1 MRKSR
6 PAAANLA
13 TALAAFGLVAAG
25 GTSAAAQD
33 DPFALPRD
41 VTIAAARQAE
51 GPGLTPITVD
61 GRELPRLVR
70 LKWIGEDLAI
80 DATTAET
87 AGLPLARGAS
97 GWVLLKS
104 LGLAS
109 WNFDRLGQQLSIKLF
124 RHNDGPND
132 IDMARQQR
140 GYGQRA
146 DLPALLIDYDLSA
159 TLSGRGSSAG
169 GVVSPR
175 FVYGNF
181 QLRTT
186 VQATTDAAIGAS
198 TAVRLETVAQLAL
211 PQVNATVTVGDF
223 ISAGSNSQ
231 RAVRLGGLQLA
242 SDFDLRPDL
251 VTTALP
257 AFAGTVAVPTGVDLI
272 VNDQRLGNQSVEA
285 GDFRLRN
292 IPVSPGRGEFSVV
305 VRDAL
310 GRESIRSA
318 QVYVSQELLAPGLW
332 QYGANMGWVRRRY
345 GLDSNAYESLASTFF
360 LRRGLNR
367 GLSVGVSGEA
377 GLGVWNLGA
386 EAQATVG
393 SLALLFGEVRVSQS
407 GATSGHL
414 LRAGVESIGR
424 GISGR
429 VEMVSPSAGYRD
441 IAAQAGDPNPER
453 QFNASITFDLRDS
466 LKAQVTASRRWREY
480 DPRYPQAAP
489 RIDIARAT
497 LRGQLG
503 KDIDFYGDLSWR
515 AANGRHSVAA
525 MVGVSVRLGGKR
537 SVQGS
542 VTHRNGSIQ
551 VQAALSRPDVVPGDI
566 GYRAEASTGDF
577 TRLAGAVAWRSRF
590 TRLQGELEYSRGHAA
605 LRTNARGTV
614 IVAGGEVFARSQA
627 GGAYALVS
635 TGRVAGVGVTRENA
649 LAGKTNRAGIL
660 LVENVTPLV
669 PIQFDVEAET
679 LPIEAVAR
687 ATTLRIIAPRG
698 GVARVALDVAAFR
711 SLPVRLTG
719 PGGAPLPIGLLLT
732 GRQSGQSYSVGYDG
746 LIDFNAL
753 SGDRELAPADGRW
766 NGCVLAIP
774 AGVDQQ
780 RDQLDLRT
788 SCAAQL
794 LVASKVP

>member
-1 MRKSR
+1 MRRLR

-25 GTSAAAQD
+25 GTSAGAQD

-51 GPGLTPITVD
+51 GPGLTPVTVD
-61 GRELPRLVR
+61 GREMPRLVR

-80 DATTAET
+80 DAATAET
-87 AGLPLARGAS
+87 AQLPLPKGAS
-97 GWVLLKS
+97 GWVLLKT
-104 LGLAS
+104 LTLAS

-132 IDMARQQR
+132 IDMARQER
-140 GYGQRA
+140 GYGRR
-146 DLPALLIDYDLSA
+146 DDIPALLIDYDLSA
-159 TLSGRGSSAG
+159 TLSGRGNAAG
-169 GVVSPR
+169 GVVAPR

-181 QLRTT
+181 QLRTA
-186 VQATTDAAIGAS
+186 VQATTDAAIGNS
-198 TAVRLETVAQLAL
+198 HAVRLETVAQVAL
-211 PQVNATVTVGDF
+211 PRLNATLTAGDF

-231 RAVRLGGLQLA
+231 RPLRMGGLQLA
-242 SDFDLRPDL
+242 SDFTLRPDL

-345 GLDSNAYESLASTFF
+345 GVASNAYESLASTFF
-360 LRRGLNR
+360 LRRGLSR

-386 EAQATVG
+386 EAQATIG
-393 SLALLFGEVRVSQS
+393 GLAMVFGEVRISQS

-414 LRAGVESIGR
+414 LRAGVESIGH

-429 VEMVSPSAGYRD
+429 LEMVMPSGGYRD

-453 QFNASITFDLRDS
+453 QFNASISFDLGKT
-466 LKAQVTASRRWREY
+466 LKAQVTASRRWHEY

-503 KDIDFYGDLSWR
+503 KDVDLYGDLSWR
-515 AANGRHSVAA
+515 EANGQHSAAA
-525 MVGVSVRLGGKR
+525 MVGISVRLGGKR

-542 VTHRNGSIQ
+542 VTHRNGALQ
-551 VQAALSRPDVVPGDI
+551 AQAALSRPDVVPGDL
-566 GYRAEASTGDF
+566 GYRLEASQGSD
-577 TRLAGAVAWRSRF
+577 TRLSGGLAWRSRF
-590 TRLQGELEYSRGHAA
+590 TRVQGEAEYNRGHAA
-605 LRTNARGTV
+605 LRANVRGTV
-614 IVAGGEVFARSQA
+614 VVAGGQVFARSQA

-635 TGRVAGVGVTRENA
+635 TGQVADVGITRENA
-649 LAGKTNRAGIL
+649 VAGRTNRAGML

-669 PIQFDVEAET
+669 PIQFDVDADS

-687 ATTLRIIAPRG
+687 ATTRRIIAPRG
-698 GVARVALDVAAFR
+698 GVARVALDVTAFR

-719 PGGAPLPIGLLLT
+719 ANGAPLPIGLRLT
-732 GRQSGQSYSVGYDG
+732 GKQSGDSYTVGYDG

-753 SGDRELAPADGRW
+753 SGDRELAPPDGRW
-766 NGCVLAIP
+766 NGCVLDVP
-774 AGVDQQ
+774 AGVEQR

-794 LVASKVP
+794 VAAK

>member
-1 MRKSR
+1 MRKFR

-25 GTSAAAQD
+25 ATSAAAQD

-70 LKWIGEDLAI
+70 LKWVGQDLAI

-87 AGLPLARGAS
+87 AGLPLASGAS

-104 LGLAS
+104 LEIAS

-140 GYGQRA
+140 AQGLRA
-146 DLPALLIDYDLSA
+146 DIPALLIDYDLSA
-159 TLSGRGSSAG
+159 TLSGRGSSVG
-169 GVVSPR
+169 GVVAPR
-175 FVYGNF
+175 FAYGNF
-181 QLRTT
+181 QLRTA
-186 VQATTDAAIGAS
+186 VQATTDVAAGKSA
-198 TAVRLETVAQLAL
+198 AVRLETAAQLAL
-211 PQVNATVTVGDF
+211 PQVNATLTAGDF
-223 ISAGSNSQ
+223 ISAGSTSQ
-231 RAVRLGGLQLA
+231 RAIRMGGLHLA
-242 SDFDLRPDL
+242 SDFELRPDL

-257 AFAGTVAVPTGVDLI
+257 DFAGTVAVPTGVDLI

-318 QVYVSQELLAPGLW
+318 QVYVSHELLTPGLW

-345 GLDSNAYESLASTFF
+345 GVDSNAYQSLASTFY

-377 GLGVWNLGA
+377 GLGVWNLGT
-386 EAQATVG
+386 EAQATIG
-393 SLALLFGEVRVSQS
+393 GLALVFAEARISQS

-424 GISGR
+424 GLSGR
-429 VEMVSPSAGYRD
+429 LEMVMPSAGYRD
-441 IAAQAGDPNPER
+441 IAAQAGDPNAER
-453 QFNASITFDLRDS
+453 QFNASMSFDLRDT
-466 LKAQVTASRRWREY
+466 LKAQVTASRRWRDF

-503 KDIDFYGDLSWR
+503 KDMDFYGDLSWR

-525 MVGVSVRLGGKR
+525 MVGISVRLGGKR

-542 VTHRNGSIQ
+542 VSHRNGSIQ
-551 VQAALSRPDVVPGDI
+551 GQAALSRPDVVPGDL
-566 GYRAEASTGDF
+566 GYRVEASAGDN
-577 TRLAGAVAWRSRF
+577 TRVAGALSWRSRY
-590 TRLQGELEYSRGHAA
+590 TRLQGEAEYNRGHAA
-605 LRTNARGTV
+605 LRANARGTV
-614 IVAGGEVFARSQA
+614 IVAGGQVFARSQA

-635 TGRVAGVGVTRENA
+635 TGRVAGVAVTRENA

-669 PIQFDVEAET
+669 PVQFDVDPDL

-687 ATTLRIIAPRG
+687 ATTQRIIAPRG
-698 GVARVALDVAAFR
+698 GVARVVLDVFASR

-719 PGGAPLPIGLLLT
+719 ANGAPLPIGLRLT
-732 GRQSGQSYSVGYDG
+732 GKQSGQSYIVGYDG

-766 NGCVLAIP
+766 NGCVLDVP
-774 AGVDQQ
+774 ADVDHRQE
-780 RDQLDLRT
+780 QLDLRT

-794 LVASKVP
+794 LVSN